1 MPSKHHFASTKIM
14 EVIKKNHQTQ
24 QKSAALVLENG
35 DILWGYGLGVEKAVV
50 GELCFNTS
58 QTGYQEA
65 LTDPSYTKQIITFTF
80 PHIGIVGT
88 NSKDTE
94 SKKIYADGCI
104 INQPVD
110 FYSSWRGEQDL
121 NSFFIENNIPCLYG
135 VDTRY
140 ITKKLVAEG
149 AMKVALINFGQ
160 KKETLKAFNDEIKN
174 WSGLENLDLA
184 KIVSTNNIYDW
195 KENTWSYRKKY
206 NERKKYKV
214 TCLDFGIKHNILRN
228 LYENK
233 LEPTVLNLSSSYDE
247 ILETKPDGIF
257 LSNGPGDPYATGE
270 KIIYTLK
277 KLIDLEIPI
286 FGICLGHQILSL
298 ALDAKTKKMFQG
310 HRGSNH
316 PVKNLSNNV
325 VEITSQNHGFEVDRE
340 SFSKDLIETH
350 VSLFDGTNE
359 GLKHTK
365 LPIFSVQYHPEASP
379 GPHDSHYLFSD
390 FYNLINKHAKK
401 N

>member
-140 ITKKLVAEG
+140 ITKKLVTEG

-206 NERKKYKV
+206 DERKKYKV

-340 SFSKDLIETH
+340 SFSKDIIETH

>member
-140 ITKKLVAEG
+140 ITKKLVTEG

-206 NERKKYKV
+206 DERKKYKV

-340 SFSKDLIETH
+340 SFSKDILETH

>member
-228 LYENK
+228 LHENK

-340 SFSKDLIETH
+340 SFSKDILETH

>member
-1 MPSKHHFASTKIM
+1 MPSKHHFASNKIM

-35 DILWGYGLGVEKAVV
+35 NILWGYGLGVEKAVV

-140 ITKKLVAEG
+140 ITKKLVTEG

-160 KKETLKAFNDEIKN
+160 KKEF
-174 WSGLENLDLA
+174 
-184 KIVSTNNIYDW
+184 
-195 KENTWSYRKKY
+195 
-206 NERKKYKV
+206 
-214 TCLDFGIKHNILRN
+214 
-228 LYENK
+228 
-233 LEPTVLNLSSSYDE
+233 
-247 ILETKPDGIF
+247 
-257 LSNGPGDPYATGE
+257 
-270 KIIYTLK
+270 
-277 KLIDLEIPI
+277 
-286 FGICLGHQILSL
+286 
-298 ALDAKTKKMFQG
+298 
-310 HRGSNH
+310 
-316 PVKNLSNNV
+316 
-325 VEITSQNHGFEVDRE
+325 
-340 SFSKDLIETH
+340 
-350 VSLFDGTNE
+350 
-359 GLKHTK
+359 
-365 LPIFSVQYHPEASP
+365 
-379 GPHDSHYLFSD
+379 
-390 FYNLINKHAKK
+390 
-401 N
+401 

>member
-140 ITKKLVAEG
+140 ITKKLVTEG

-160 KKETLKAFNDEIKN
+160 KKETLKTFNDEIKN

-340 SFSKDLIETH
+340 SFSKDILETH